1 MISIVVTF
9 IYMLMYYYVMCND
22 HINII
27 GYKRILFML
36 VYLEYV
42 EYMVFYVIMDV
53 IIGDYGVNQFLKILN
68 HIV

>member
-1 MISIVVTF
+1 
-9 IYMLMYYYVMCND
+9 MLMYYYVMCND

-42 EYMVFYVIMDV
+42 EYMVFYVIMGV
-53 IIGDYGVNQFLKILN
+53 IIREYVVNQFLKILN
-68 HIV
+68 HTV

>member
-1 MISIVVTF
+1 MP
-9 IYMLMYYYVMCND
+9 MCCYVMCND

-36 VYLEYV
+36 VYLDYV

-53 IIGDYGVNQFLKILN
+53 IIGEYAVNQFLKILN
-68 HIV
+68 HTV

>member
-1 MISIVVTF
+1 MILIVVTF
-9 IYMLMYYYVMCND
+9 IYMPMCCYVMCND

-27 GYKRILFML
+27 EYKRILFML

-53 IIGDYGVNQFLKILN
+53 IIGDYVVNLFLKILN